1 MVNRIERKL
10 REKWFLKNKKEDFA
24 KIANENHI
32 SEVLARLLVNR
43 DIVESKDI
51 HTYLHSSIDT
61 MHNPHQLKDVD
72 YACEILEEKIKE
84 NKRIRIVGDYDV
96 DGVASTFLLYT
107 ALQRVGANVDYEI
120 PERMKDGYGININ
133 IIEAAREASI
143 DTIITCDNGIAAIEQ
158 TRYAK
163 EIGMTFIIT
172 DHHDIPFVE
181 EDGVRTDVLP
191 PADAIVNP
199 KQHDCKYP
207 FSAICGAV
215 VAYKLIEVLYE
226 RFSVDKREVE
236 ELLAYAAIATVCDV
250 MDLVDEN
257 RVIVKYGLELLKKTD
272 NKGLKALIELHQI
285 NTYKLSA
292 YHLGFIIGPCLN
304 ASGRLETAKIGLSLL
319 LEQDGETARQIAI
332 QLKELNDKRKDMT
345 ARGVEQAIEM
355 IETTDLINDKVLVVY
370 LPDCHESL
378 AGIIAGRLRE
388 RYHKPAIVL
397 TKAIE
402 GVKGSARSIE
412 QYNMFE
418 ELTKCKEYLGKFG
431 GHPMAAGLSLEE
443 ENIKPLR
450 NALNERTILV
460 EDDFINKISIDVVM
474 PLGYVKEELVEELEL
489 LEPFGKG
496 NEKPVFAEKDLSI
509 IKADILGKNRN
520 TLKLKVENQYG
531 KRMDALYFNQIDQF
545 NEYLIDKYG
554 NNEVDKLYKGIPNDI
569 KVSVVYY
576 PNINEYNGMK
586 TPQIIIQGIQ

>member
-1 MVNRIERKL
+1 MK
-10 REKWFLKNKKEDFA
+10 EKWFLKNKKEDFI
-24 KIANENHI
+24 KIANEHHI

-43 DIVESKDI
+43 GLVDSEDINA
-51 HTYLHSSIDT
+51 YLHSSTDT
-61 MHNPHQLKDVD
+61 MHNPHLLKDVD
-72 YACEILEEKIKE
+72 YACDILEEKIS
-84 NKRIRIVGDYDV
+84 NDTRIRIVGDYDV
-96 DGVASTFLLYT
+96 DGVVSTFLLYT
-107 ALQRVGANVDYEI
+107 ALNRVGANVDYEI

-133 IIEAAREASI
+133 IIKAAKEAGI

-158 TRYAK
+158 VRFAK
-163 EIGMTFIIT
+163 EIGMTVIVT

-181 EDGVRTDVLP
+181 NDGVRTEVLP
-191 PADAIVNP
+191 PADAVVNP
-199 KQHDCKYP
+199 KQHDCNYP
-207 FSAICGAV
+207 FPSICGAV

-226 RFSVDKREVE
+226 RFGVHKGETKK
-236 ELLAYAAIATVCDV
+236 LLAYAAIATVCDV
-250 MDLVDEN
+250 MDLVNEN
-257 RVIVKYGLELLKKTD
+257 RVIVKYGLNLLKNTD
-272 NKGLKALIELHQI
+272 NKGLEALMELHNI
-285 NTYKLSA
+285 NTFKLSA

-319 LEQDGETARQIAI
+319 LEQDGDKARKIAA

-345 ARGVEQAIEM
+345 ARGVEEAIEI
-355 IETTDLINDKVLVVY
+355 IETTDLINHKVLVVY

-378 AGIIAGRLRE
+378 AGIIAGRIRE

-397 TKAIE
+397 TKAHE

-418 ELTKCKEYLGKFG
+418 ELTKCKEFLDKFG
-431 GHPMAAGLSLEE
+431 GHPMAAGLSLKE
-443 ENIKPLR
+443 ENVEPLR
-450 NALNERTILV
+450 VALNERTELT
-460 EDDFINKISIDVVM
+460 EEDFINKISIDVVM

-531 KRMDALYFNQIDQF
+531 KKMDALYFNQVDLF
-545 NEYLIDKYG
+545 NEYLTSKYG
-554 NNEVDKLYKGIPNDI
+554 NNEVDKIYKGIPNNI
-569 KVSVVYY
+569 RISVLYY

>member
-1 MVNRIERKL
+1 MK
-10 REKWFLKNKKEDFA
+10 EKWFLKNKKEDFI
-24 KIANENHI
+24 KIANEHNI

-43 DIVESKDI
+43 GLTSSEDINA
-51 HTYLHSSIDT
+51 YLYSSTDT

-72 YACEILEEKIKE
+72 YACDILEEKIRS
-84 NKRIRIVGDYDV
+84 NTRIRIVGDYDV
-96 DGVASTFLLYT
+96 DGVVSTFLLYT
-107 ALQRVGANVDYEI
+107 ALSRVGANVDYEI

-133 IIEAAREASI
+133 IIKAAKEAEV

-158 TRYAK
+158 IRYAK
-163 EIGMTFIIT
+163 EIGMTVIIT

-181 EDGVRTDVLP
+181 DEGIRTEVLP

-199 KQHDCKYP
+199 KQHDCNYP
-207 FSAICGAV
+207 FPSICGAV
-215 VAYKLIEVLYE
+215 VAFKLIEVLYE
-226 RFSVDKREVE
+226 RFHVDKE
-236 ELLAYAAIATVCDV
+236 ETKKLLAYAAIATVCDV
-250 MDLVDEN
+250 MDLVNEN
-257 RVIVKYGLELLKKTD
+257 RVIVKYGLDLLRNTD
-272 NKGLKALIELHQI
+272 NKGLEALMELHQI
-285 NTYKLSA
+285 NTFKLSA

-319 LEQDGETARQIAI
+319 LEQDGEKARKKAV

-345 ARGVEQAIEM
+345 ARGLEEAIEI
-355 IETTDLINDKVLVVY
+355 IETTDLINQKVIVVY

-378 AGIIAGRLRE
+378 AGIIAGRIRE

-397 TKAIE
+397 TKAHE

-418 ELTKCKEYLGKFG
+418 ELTKCKEYLDKFG
-431 GHPMAAGLSLEE
+431 GHPMAAGLSLKE
-443 ENIKPLR
+443 ENVEPLR
-450 NALNERTILV
+450 TALNQRTELS
-460 EDDFINKISIDVVM
+460 EEDFINKISIDVLM

-496 NEKPVFAEKDLSI
+496 NEKPVFAEKNLSI

-569 KVSVVYY
+569 KISALYY
-576 PNINEYNGMK
+576 PNINEYNGVK

>member
-1 MVNRIERKL
+1 MK
-10 REKWFLKNKKEDFA
+10 EKWFLKNKKEDFI
-24 KIANENHI
+24 KIANDHRI

-43 DIVESKDI
+43 GLVNSEDINA
-51 HTYLHSSIDT
+51 YLNSSTDT

-72 YACEILEEKIKE
+72 YACDILEEKIRS
-84 NKRIRIVGDYDV
+84 NTRIRIVGDYDV
-96 DGVASTFLLYT
+96 DGVVSTFLLFT
-107 ALQRVGANVDYEI
+107 ALSRVGANVDYEI

-133 IIEAAREASI
+133 IIKAAKEAGV

-158 TRYAK
+158 IRYAK
-163 EIGMTFIIT
+163 EIGMTVIVT

-181 EDGVRTDVLP
+181 NEGVRTEVLP

-199 KQHDCKYP
+199 KQHDCNYP
-207 FSAICGAV
+207 FPSICGAV
-215 VAYKLIEVLYE
+215 VAFKLIEVLYE
-226 RFSVDKREVE
+226 RFHVDKE
-236 ELLAYAAIATVCDV
+236 ETKKLLAYAAIATVCDV
-250 MDLVDEN
+250 MDLVNEN
-257 RVIVKYGLELLKKTD
+257 RVIVKYGLNLLRNTD
-272 NKGLKALIELHQI
+272 NKGLEALMELHQI
-285 NTYKLSA
+285 NTFKLSA

-319 LEQDGETARQIAI
+319 LEQDGDSARKIAA

-345 ARGVEQAIEM
+345 ARGLEEAIEI
-355 IETTDLINDKVLVVY
+355 IETTDLINHKVLVVY

-378 AGIIAGRLRE
+378 AGIIAGRIRE

-397 TKAIE
+397 TKAHE

-418 ELTKCKEYLGKFG
+418 ELTKCKEYLDKFG
-431 GHPMAAGLSLEE
+431 GHPMAAGLSLKE
-443 ENIKPLR
+443 ENVEPLR
-450 NALNERTILV
+450 TALNQRTELT
-460 EDDFINKISIDVVM
+460 EEDFINKISIDVLM
-474 PLGYVKEELVEELEL
+474 PIGYVKEELVEELEL

-496 NEKPVFAEKDLSI
+496 NEKPVFAEKNLSI

-554 NNEVDKLYKGIPNDI
+554 NNEVDKLYKGIPNEI
-569 KVSVVYY
+569 KISALYY
-576 PNINEYNGMK
+576 PNINEYNGVK

>member
-1 MVNRIERKL
+1 MK
-10 REKWFLKNKKEDFA
+10 EKWFLKNKKEDFV
-24 KIANENHI
+24 KIANEHHI

-43 DIVESKDI
+43 GLANSEDINA
-51 HTYLHSSIDT
+51 YLHSSTDT
-61 MHNPHQLKDVD
+61 MHNPHHLKDVD
-72 YACEILEEKIKE
+72 YACDILEEKIRG
-84 NKRIRIVGDYDV
+84 NTRIRIVGDYDV
-96 DGVASTFLLYT
+96 DGVVSTFLLYT
-107 ALQRVGANVDYEI
+107 ALSRVGANVDYEI

-133 IIEAAREASI
+133 IIKAAKEAGI

-158 TRYAK
+158 IGYAK
-163 EIGMTFIIT
+163 EIGMTVIVT

-181 EDGVRTDVLP
+181 NEVVRTEVLP

-199 KQHDCKYP
+199 KQHDCNYP
-207 FSAICGAV
+207 FPSICGAV
-215 VAYKLIEVLYE
+215 VAFKLIEVLYE
-226 RFSVDKREVE
+226 RFHVDKKESKK
-236 ELLAYAAIATVCDV
+236 LLAYASIATVCDV

-257 RVIVKYGLELLKKTD
+257 RVIVKYGLQLLKNTD
-272 NKGLKALIELHQI
+272 NKGLFALMELHQI
-285 NTYKLSA
+285 NTFKLSA

-319 LEQDGETARQIAI
+319 LEQDDEKARKVAA

-345 ARGVEQAIEM
+345 ARGVEEAIEI
-355 IETTDLINDKVLVVY
+355 IETTDLINHKVLVVY

-378 AGIIAGRLRE
+378 AGIIAGRIRE

-397 TKAIE
+397 TKAHE

-431 GHPMAAGLSLEE
+431 GHPMAAGLSLKE
-443 ENIKPLR
+443 ENVEPLR
-450 NALNERTILV
+450 LALNQRTTLT
-460 EDDFINKISIDVVM
+460 EEDFINKISIDVVM

-496 NEKPVFAEKDLSI
+496 NEKPVFAEKNLTI

-554 NNEVDKLYKGIPNDI
+554 NNEVDKLYKGIPNQI
-569 KVSVVYY
+569 KISALYY
-576 PNINEYNGMK
+576 PNINEYNGVK